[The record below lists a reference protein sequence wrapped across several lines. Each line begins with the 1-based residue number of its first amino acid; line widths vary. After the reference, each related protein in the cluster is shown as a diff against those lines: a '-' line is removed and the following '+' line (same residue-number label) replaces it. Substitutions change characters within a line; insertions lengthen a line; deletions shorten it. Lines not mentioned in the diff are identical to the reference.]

1 MNREHFFVPGIRDE
15 DFIREAGVP
24 MTKNEIRVLSLARL
38 RLFPG
43 AVVYDVGAGTGSIAI
58 ECKLLIP
65 DSHIFAVEQEPRAV
79 QLLKLNMDKFG
90 VELNLIEGPAPEV
103 LEELPLADRIFIGGS
118 GGRLPDIINFCDKK
132 LKNGGWMIINSISIH
147 NSSQAFSILE
157 DKGYQVD
164 AIQVNIA
171 VSSNRGKAKIWQAR
185 NPVTI
190 ISGQKEARHH
200 AIR

>member
-1 MNREHFFVPGIRDE
+1 MPGIRDE
-15 DFIREAGVP
+15 DFIRESGVP

-58 ECKLLIP
+58 ECKLLVP
-65 DSHIFAVEQEPRAV
+65 DSQIFAVEQESRAV
-79 QLLKLNMDKFG
+79 QLLKLNSEKFG
-90 VELNLIEGPAPEV
+90 VKLNLIEGSAPEV
-103 LEELPLADRIFIGGS
+103 LAELPLADRIFIGGS
-118 GGRLPDIINFCDKK
+118 GGRLHDIIDFCDKK

-157 DKGYQVD
+157 EKGYLVD
-164 AIQVNIA
+164 AVQVNIA
-171 VSSNRGKAKIWQAR
+171 VSSNIGKAKIWQAR

-190 ISGQKEARHH
+190 ISGQKEETHH
-200 AIR
+200 AVR